1 MSAAPA
7 LLPAERRVLLL
18 LAAVQ
23 FVNIVDFM
31 MVMPLG
37 PDFARELGI
46 APDKLGV
53 IGGSYTAAAAVA
65 GVLGSTFLDRFDR
78 RNALLLANLGL
89 AFGTAAAALADG
101 LGGLLAARVL
111 AGLFGGPATAL
122 TYAVVTDLIP
132 AERRG
137 RAMGVVMG
145 AFSIASV
152 LGVPAGLELARIGGW
167 RTPFLVVAGAGLA
180 VGLLSRALLPPMR
193 GHLERGAPTGGLA
206 ELLGRPLVLGALAL
220 NFSGLLARFSLIPF
234 ISAFVLLNLGLP
246 RGDLGGLYMLGGVAS
261 LLTLRVVGPMVD
273 RVGMMR
279 VYWAATVALT
289 VTTGLAFLIE
299 PPILPPTL
307 LFPLFMASTSGAN
320 VALQTLFAAVPQA
333 SERARYQ
340 SAQSAVQHL
349 GAAAGASLGTL
360 LLDGGDP
367 TRLVGVPRIAVFSMA
382 VTLLLPLGAAWV
394 QGRLRAAPAPAVPP
408 G

>member
-1 MSAAPA
+1 MSSAPA
-7 LLPAERRVLLL
+7 LMPAERRVLLL

-89 AFGTAAAALADG
+89 ALGTAAAALAEG

-132 AERRG
+132 PERRG

-152 LGVPAGLELARIGGW
+152 LGVPAGLELARMGGW
-167 RTPFLVVAGAGLA
+167 RMPFLVVAGAGLA

-193 GHLERGAPTGGLA
+193 GHLDRGAPAGPLA

-234 ISAFVLLNLGLP
+234 ISAFVVLNLGLP
-246 RGDLGGLYMLGGVAS
+246 REDLGGLYMLGGLAS

-289 VTTGLAFLIE
+289 ITTGLAFLIE

-320 VALQTLFAAVPQA
+320 VALQTLFAAVPRPP
-333 SERARYQ
+333 ERARYQ

-360 LLDGGDP
+360 LLDGVDP
-367 TRLVGVPRIAVFSMA
+367 TRLEGVPRIALFSMA
-382 VTLLLPLGAAWV
+382 ITLLLPLGAAWV
-394 QGRLRAAPAPAVPP
+394 QGRLRAAPAPAAPL

>member
-1 MSAAPA
+1 MSSAPA
-7 LLPAERRVLLL
+7 LMPAERRVLLL

-46 APDKLGV
+46 APDKLGL

-89 AFGTAAAALADG
+89 ALGTAAAALAEG

-132 AERRG
+132 PERRG

-152 LGVPAGLELARIGGW
+152 LGVPAGLELARMGGW
-167 RTPFLVVAGAGLA
+167 RMPFLVVAGAGLA

-193 GHLERGAPTGGLA
+193 GHLDRGAPAGPLA

-234 ISAFVLLNLGLP
+234 ISAFVVLNLGLP
-246 RGDLGGLYMLGGVAS
+246 REDLGGLYMLGGLAS

-289 VTTGLAFLIE
+289 ITTGLAFLIE

-320 VALQTLFAAVPQA
+320 VALQTLFAAVPRPP
-333 SERARYQ
+333 ERARYQ

-360 LLDGGDP
+360 LLDGTDP
-367 TRLVGVPRIAVFSMA
+367 TRLEGVPRIALFSMA
-382 VTLLLPLGAAWV
+382 ITLLLPLGAAWV
-394 QGRLRAAPAPAVPP
+394 QGRLRAAPAPAAPL

>member
-1 MSAAPA
+1 
-7 LLPAERRVLLL
+7 
-18 LAAVQ
+18 
-23 FVNIVDFM
+23 
-31 MVMPLG
+31 
-37 PDFARELGI
+37 
-46 APDKLGV
+46 
-53 IGGSYTAAAAVA
+53 
-65 GVLGSTFLDRFDR
+65 
-78 RNALLLANLGL
+78 
-89 AFGTAAAALADG
+89 
-101 LGGLLAARVL
+101 
-111 AGLFGGPATAL
+111 
-122 TYAVVTDLIP
+122 
-132 AERRG
+132 
-137 RAMGVVMG
+137 MGVVMG

-152 LGVPAGLELARIGGW
+152 LGVPAGLELARMGGW
-167 RTPFLVVAGAGLA
+167 RMPFLVVAGAGLA

-193 GHLERGAPTGGLA
+193 GHLDRGAPAGPLA

-234 ISAFVLLNLGLP
+234 ISAFVVLNLGLP
-246 RGDLGGLYMLGGVAS
+246 REDLGGLYMLGGLAS

-289 VTTGLAFLIE
+289 ITTGLAFLIE

-320 VALQTLFAAVPQA
+320 VALQTLFAAVPRPP
-333 SERARYQ
+333 ERARYQ

-360 LLDGGDP
+360 LLDGTDP
-367 TRLVGVPRIAVFSMA
+367 TRLEGVPRIALFSMA
-382 VTLLLPLGAAWV
+382 ITLLLPLGAAWV
-394 QGRLRAAPAPAVPP
+394 QGRLRAAPAPAAPL

>member
-1 MSAAPA
+1 MSSAPA
-7 LLPAERRVLLL
+7 LMPAERRVLLL

-46 APDKLGV
+46 APDKLGL

-89 AFGTAAAALADG
+89 ALGTAAAALAEG

-122 TYAVVTDLIP
+122 TYAVVADLIP
-132 AERRG
+132 PERRG

-152 LGVPAGLELARIGGW
+152 LGVPAGLELARMGGW
-167 RTPFLVVAGAGLA
+167 RAPFLVVAAAGLA

-193 GHLERGAPTGGLA
+193 GHLDRGAPAGPLS

-234 ISAFVLLNLGLP
+234 ISAFVVLNLGLP
-246 RGDLGGLYMLGGVAS
+246 REDLGGLYMLGGLAS

-289 VTTGLAFLIE
+289 ATTGLAFLIE

-320 VALQTLFAAVPQA
+320 VALQTLFAAVPRPP
-333 SERARYQ
+333 ERARYQ

-360 LLDGGDP
+360 LLDGADP
-367 TRLVGVPRIAVFSMA
+367 TRLEGVPRIALFSMA

-394 QGRLRAAPAPAVPP
+394 QGRLRAAPAPAAPL